1 MRARVGG
8 FGDEFAAPPSHTTTD
23 MMTERRRIIRLAGLV
38 AFGLTAA
45 ACTATPSGNAA
56 ADDSNGA
63 IREMM
68 VAGYNDI
75 DSVYID
81 QKDLG
86 DLAVAGLNQ
95 LSTVDPSVALS
106 RDGTQLTL
114 LVDGTVKAVFEAPAE
129 SRATEWGVLTASYVH
144 VALDTSPK
152 LQELDEEQLY
162 ETLFQGIVT
171 QLDSYSRYA
180 SAERASENRASREGF
195 GGVGVRIAV
204 EDNRVRIVSVMHYT
218 PAERAGL
225 RADDMITFIGD
236 TPASGLTLDAIVQ
249 RLRGPVDSRVQLTVE
264 RTGTPEPIVVTLK
277 REHVVPET
285 VVYEREGDVAVIRIY
300 GFNAETAGSLG
311 REIERAQD
319 EIGASLAGFV
329 LDLRNNPGGLLDQ
342 AVEVSDMLI
351 EEGRIVSTHGRH
363 PDSHQYFEAS
373 SGDEANGLPIVVL
386 INGNSASA
394 SEIVAAALQDTGRAV
409 VIGSNSYGKGTVQT
423 VLRLPNDGELTLT
436 WARFHAPSGYTL
448 NDLGVLPTICTA
460 RDGADPDALIAAL
473 GSDRLPP
480 LPVVWR
486 NSVEHNDA
494 TALKELRATCPI
506 RRNEQPVDLELALDL
521 LHNATLYDRALGL
534 AGQPV
539 LTVSSDPTVPEAT
552 QP

>member
-8 FGDEFAAPPSHTTTD
+8 FGDEFAAPPSHNTTD
-23 MMTERRRIIRLAGLV
+23 MMTERRRIIRLAGLI

-45 ACTATPSGNAA
+45 ACTATPSGNAV
-56 ADDSNGA
+56 ADDSNSA

-68 VAGYNDI
+68 VAGYSDI

-81 QKDLG
+81 HKDLG
-86 DLAVAGLNQ
+86 DLTVAGLNQ
-95 LSTVDPSVALS
+95 LSIVDPSVALD
-106 RDGTQLTL
+106 RNGTQFSL
-114 LVDGTVKAVFEAPAE
+114 LLDGTVMAVFEAPEA
-129 SRATEWGVLTASYVH
+129 SQATEWGVLTASYVD
-144 VALDTSPK
+144 VALQSSPK
-152 LQELDEEQLY
+152 LRDLGEEQLF
-162 ETLFQGIVT
+162 ETLFQGIIT
-171 QLDSYSRYA
+171 QLDPYSRYA

-225 RADDMITFIGD
+225 RADDVITLIDD
-236 TPASGLTLDAIVQ
+236 TPAAGMTLDAIVQ
-249 RLRGPVDSRVQLTVE
+249 RLRGPVDSRVRLTVE
-264 RTGTPEPIVVTLK
+264 RAGTAEPIVVTLK

-285 VVYEREGDVAVIRIY
+285 VVYEREGDVAVIRVY
-300 GFNAETAGSLG
+300 GFNAETSGSLE
-311 REIERAQD
+311 REIERAQE
-319 EIGASLAGFV
+319 EIGAGLAGYV

-351 EEGRIVSTHGRH
+351 EGGSIVSTHGRH
-363 PDSHQYFEAS
+363 PDSHQFFDAS
-373 SGDEANGLPIVVL
+373 SGDEADGMPIVVL

-486 NSVEHNDA
+486 NSVEHDDVA
-494 TALKELRATCPI
+494 ALKELRATCPVQ
-506 RRNEQPVDLELALDL
+506 RNEQAIDLELALDL
-521 LHNATLYDRALGL
+521 LHNSTLYDRALRL

-539 LTVSSDPTVPEAT
+539 LTVSSEPTLPAAT